1 MALEFFQV
9 QLRVIVFIR
18 RELLYHVRQRG
29 EFQLKSQ
36 ILDRLSEPQ
45 NCQIDCLFFC
55 DARRV
60 ASILNLSEALHVLRH
75 TFPSLLLDLGEI
87 ANPDFSSL

>member
-1 MALEFFQV
+1 MCLVHIHMALEFFLV
-9 QLRVIVFIR
+9 QLRVIVFIC

-45 NCQIDCLFFC
+45 NYQIDYLLFC
-55 DARRV
+55 NARRV
-60 ASILNLSEALHVLRH
+60 ASILNLSEMLYVL
-75 TFPSLLLDLGEI
+75 
-87 ANPDFSSL
+87 